1 MVPGGCFVHAVHDAA
16 GREAE
21 GGLEKRRIGAFTA
34 GAERRVGDNGVREA
48 RGPWK
53 AGQLGYVGF
62 DELHPAQDAFEGIGV
77 IIPIQ
82 DITADKD
89 QYYTVVVLTCMSTST
104 NVCYSTADGEDM
116 EEHGVT
122 DQIESV
128 FSMGKPA
135 AHAVVIP
142 DAE

>member
-1 MVPGGCFVHAVHDAA
+1 MHAVHDAA

-77 IIPIQ
+77 R
-82 DITADKD
+82 AGHLER
-89 QYYTVVVLTCMSTST
+89 VLR
-104 NVCYSTADGEDM
+104 VGE
-116 EEHGVT
+116 EWGGGVG
-122 DQIESV
+122 
-128 FSMGKPA
+128 GKGGDEGGKGGK
-135 AHAVVIP
+135 AVVCG
-142 DAE
+142 